1 MTARTAFRLR
11 APSLRSPRGGRPLP
25 CSGAVVQKVSDDTR
39 GVTERTPQGQSSRDC
54 STPRN
59 EKPLSAPAD
68 KWVND
73 VCCAPAGSAPRQG
86 EWARPAHSCTDQ
98 PPNMLRQRGKRP
110 VFTKRMRL
118 HETLT
123 HGLPSTRAESNDGG
137 TRSVLLTLEPS
148 FSGGG
153 RKENG
158 IREGEASAVC
168 EIVMA
173 LVINEL

>member
-1 MTARTAFRLR
+1 M
-11 APSLRSPRGGRPLP
+11 
-25 CSGAVVQKVSDDTR
+25 
-39 GVTERTPQGQSSRDC
+39 
-54 STPRN
+54 
-59 EKPLSAPAD
+59 
-68 KWVND
+68 
-73 VCCAPAGSAPRQG
+73 
-86 EWARPAHSCTDQ
+86 
-98 PPNMLRQRGKRP
+98 
-110 VFTKRMRL
+110 FTKRMRL